1 MRSEGAQINRSAA
14 GPQITGLSHGQF
26 AIGTDLM
33 CAAKAVIPAQ
43 RDRRVGINHP
53 AATEYVGHGR
63 IGTVQV
69 QCTQHLDGAG
79 TQRAGIGQCHR
90 GHIGNMGLPAQ
101 ATVGGTDRQITAINI
116 QGSGTGQAA
125 CHGRRSARSQVQCAP
140 R

>member
-79 TQRAGIGQCHR
+79 TQRTRPGQGHR

-125 CHGRRSARSQVQCAP
+125 CHGRRPARSQVESASG
-140 R
+140 